1 MAPKWSDELN
11 FRFVELYKEHRC
23 LWDLLDDLYKNKN
36 ARGTALVSIAE
47 SLNIKGFGAAEV
59 KSKIKSFRG
68 TYNIEMGKHKRST
81 KSGCGSAD
89 VYVPSLKWFSVM
101 KEVMSKGTLKR
112 DTKSTLDFVEPTSE
126 GSNIEETEVEDVDD
140 PTPTPEQINQKTN
153 ITKQTQDDQQTTS
166 AEYQP
171 KKKFKPRSK
180 IQQIASTDRE
190 LKTLSESI
198 SRSEPG
204 KEDEWDIYGRS
215 VAAQLKRMSTTQA
228 LTAQME
234 INNVLTKCRF
244 DDIYGGKSAAP
255 NRLLSVSTTCHT
267 SNSSDMYSASPLTE
281 EHILSHDVF
290 STTPETSA
298 ATTFSEAF
306 DALGYNEG

>member
-11 FRFVELYKEHRC
+11 LRFVELYKEHRC
-23 LWDLLDDLYKNKN
+23 LWDQLDDLYKNKN

-47 SLNIKGFGAAEV
+47 SLNITGFGAAEV
-59 KSKIKSFRG
+59 K
-68 TYNIEMGKHKRST
+68 ST

-112 DTKSTLDFVEPTSE
+112 DTKSTLVK
-126 GSNIEETEVEDVDD
+126 DVDD
-140 PTPTPEQINQKTN
+140 PTPTPVQINQKTN
-153 ITKQTQDDQQTTS
+153 ITKKTQDDQQTTS

-180 IQQIASTDRE
+180 IQQIASTARE

-244 DDIYGGKSAAP
+244 DDIYG
-255 NRLLSVSTTCHT
+255 T
-267 SNSSDMYSASPLTE
+267 SNSSDMYSPSPLTE
-281 EHILSHDVF
+281 EHILSHNDF

-298 ATTFSEAF
+298 ATTFSKAF

>member
-11 FRFVELYKEHRC
+11 LRFVELYKEHRC
-23 LWDLLDDLYKNKN
+23 LWDQLDDLYKNKN

-47 SLNIKGFGAAEV
+47 SLNITGFGAAEV
-59 KSKIKSFRG
+59 K
-68 TYNIEMGKHKRST
+68 ST

-112 DTKSTLDFVEPTSE
+112 DTKSTLMLMNPHQLRYRLTRKQ
-126 GSNIEETEVEDVDD
+126 TL
-140 PTPTPEQINQKTN
+140 QK
-153 ITKQTQDDQQTTS
+153 KTQDDQQTTS

-180 IQQIASTDRE
+180 IQQIASTARE

-244 DDIYGGKSAAP
+244 DDIYG
-255 NRLLSVSTTCHT
+255 T
-267 SNSSDMYSASPLTE
+267 SNSSDMYSPSPLTE
-281 EHILSHDVF
+281 EHILSHNDF

-298 ATTFSEAF
+298 ATTFSKAF